1 MIHSA
6 KMKTIGLFFLL
17 GLSVS
22 SCSPSGGA
30 YQSISFTDGKKI
42 ECRLLSVRTDTLIVD
57 TAQPPTDDNKDIK
70 AAAFP
75 IRTIERFHYDPTSA
89 SKTILL
95 STAAGFAAGT
105 TAGFVVAGNQVDTSV
120 TDVVLAGPIIVGYM
134 LLGTAPGALTG
145 FLIKEFNSHNYDPHD
160 PNDLEAISR
169 IAKYPAG
176 EPPELQKI
184 K

>member
-1 MIHSA
+1 MFH
-6 KMKTIGLFFLL
+6 KGNLKNIGLFLL
-17 GLSVS
+17 LCLSVA
-22 SCSPSGGA
+22 SCSPSGGP
-30 YQSISFTDGKKI
+30 YQSISFIDGRKL

-57 TAQPPTDDNKDIK
+57 TTQPPTDDNKDIK

-75 IRTIERFHYDPTSA
+75 IRMIEKFHYDPTSA

-95 STAAGFAAGT
+95 TTAAGFAAGT
-105 TAGFVVAGNQVDTSV
+105 TAGFVVAGNQVDSSV

-134 LLGTAPGALTG
+134 LLGAATGALTG
-145 FLIKEFNSHNYDPHD
+145 FLIKEFSSHNYNPHD